1 MPTHFHVFSV
11 AYMGPAVTTYQG
23 LNLGFRIYTMDG
35 DYDGT
40 TNVSLNRTALT
51 AIIYTVV
58 QTLHPFTAE

>member
-1 MPTHFHVFSV
+1 MHMLSCVAVCYCNSI

-40 TNVSLNRTALT
+40 TNVSL
-51 AIIYTVV
+51 IE
-58 QTLHPFTAE
+58 Q